1 MTVQLVSRATQPGN
15 IAWILPNPVW
25 NALVLGERSITHV
38 YALCNHSPKPVTITG
53 VSLSRGEDSRLNII
67 GGSCVPGFVLAPQ
80 ATCTIEVEAT
90 PRALGT
96 VKQALCVYHSADAAP
111 LWIEIVFAVVR
122 RATSRRP
129 TSILV
134 EETAS
139 MERQRRLNEQAG
151 HRRYARVNARAHH
164 EAQSSNTL
172 AAEGE
177 LQNNILQNP
186 WLNTQRFDGI
196 DPNLNPEPPLNSE
209 ARREF
214 DNQRREQEMEKQLRL
229 GSAPR
234 FTTAPKPQGF

>member
-1 MTVQLVSRATQPGN
+1 MTAKMMRQAAEPGN
-15 IAWILPNPVW
+15 IAWVLPNPVW
-25 NALVLGERSITHV
+25 NALVLGGRSMTHV
-38 YALCNHSPKPVTITG
+38 YALCNHSPYPITIKA
-53 VSLSRGEDSRLNII
+53 VCLSRGDDSRLNIV
-67 GGSCVPGFVLAPQ
+67 GGTCVPGFVLAPQ
-80 ATCTIEVEAT
+80 ATCHIEVEAT

-96 VKQALCVYHSADAAP
+96 VKQALCVYHSADTAP
-111 LWIEIVFAVVR
+111 IWIEIVFAVVR
-122 RATSRRP
+122 HATSRRP
-129 TSILV
+129 SSILV
-134 EETAS
+134 EETVS

-151 HRRYARVNARAHH
+151 HRRYARVNARTHH
-164 EAQSSNTL
+164 EAQSNNTL

-229 GSAPR
+229 GSAPK
-234 FTTAPKPQGF
+234 FNTAPKPQGF